1 VVGTLPGASRGRS
14 ERGRTDRPPLVRPR
28 WPGRRLL
35 PPASQRTRPAR
46 RDCFGSRGCSGRVCI
61 AMNSTTPVR
70 RRSRVLSFQA
80 LLSPGVSFG
89 DEVLTSPAGALAWSW
104 RPGSGFG
111 RLVGGLLLHDKCIS
125 DVEALAPGW
134 MTPGGVTPRPRLLSR
149 TVSRAAARGRR
160 CAHSRRDVLRSSR
173 WSKVSAPRSG
183 ETNRRRARRTH
194 SRRAPVADL
203 ARSLPRAR
211 PAERRAGGASRKR
224 MPSEQ
229 MRLSICSCRESLE
242 RSPRSASRRSAP
254 ATFASRAVR

>member
-1 VVGTLPGASRGRS
+1 MAAQRARRLTLRQRCRYRVRGARPPHGRNRRRRAVTATADTAGVGRS
-14 ERGRTDRPPLVRPR
+14 PALGIRGACAGGGLSLGMRGQL
-28 WPGRRLL
+28 
-35 PPASQRTRPAR
+35 ASEV
-46 RDCFGSRGCSGRVCI
+46 GSTLRG
-61 AMNSTTPVR
+61 
-70 RRSRVLSFQA
+70 L
-80 LLSPGVSFG
+80 
-89 DEVLTSPAGALAWSW
+89 AGAARCS
-104 RPGSGFG
+104 SSAQS
-111 RLVGGLLLHDKCIS
+111 KAS
-125 DVEALAPGW
+125 DVEVQMSVREQRQVCVSPHVAGPLRAPS
-134 MTPGGVTPRPRLLSR
+134 TPGGVTPRPRLLSR

-173 WSKVSAPRSG
+173 WSKVSAPSSG

>member
-1 VVGTLPGASRGRS
+1 MDWPSPPGAYPTPFRAFRESRRRHRDD
-14 ERGRTDRPPLVRPR
+14 RGATDAGSPVDEPLV
-28 WPGRRLL
+28 
-35 PPASQRTRPAR
+35 A
-46 RDCFGSRGCSGRVCI
+46 RGCS
-61 AMNSTTPVR
+61 
-70 RRSRVLSFQA
+70 
-80 LLSPGVSFG
+80 
-89 DEVLTSPAGALAWSW
+89 
-104 RPGSGFG
+104 
-111 RLVGGLLLHDKCIS
+111 
-125 DVEALAPGW
+125 
-134 MTPGGVTPRPRLLSR
+134 TPGGVTPWPRLLSR

-160 CAHSRRDVLRSSR
+160 CAHSRRDVLHSSR

-211 PAERRAGGASRKR
+211 AAERRAGGASRKR